1 MTSQTISRRYAKALL
16 AIGQEDG
23 DFVRYGEELAA
34 FTAVMANRDLAEA
47 LANPIYPAGNRHKI
61 LDAILAKLSLSKIMQ
76 NFLGLLQDKE
86 RIDQVEDI
94 SINYQRLVDEINNI
108 KRATVTTAGSISEPV
123 LDQVKKSLEDMTG
136 KSIIL
141 EAKQDPE
148 IIGGI
153 MAQVGD
159 LTLDGSVKT
168 QLSNLKESLI
178 KG

>member
-23 DFVRYGEELAA
+23 NFIQYGEELAA
-34 FTAVMANRDLAEA
+34 FVTVMANQDLAEA
-47 LANPIYPAGNRHKI
+47 LANPIYPAENRHNI

-86 RIDQVEDI
+86 RINQVEDI
-94 SINYQRLVDEINNI
+94 SINYQRLVDEINNV
-108 KRATVTTAGSISEPV
+108 KRATVTTAGSISEAV

-136 KSIIL
+136 KTIIL